1 MRFQLD
7 LTKEYG
13 IVLEG
18 GGAKGSY
25 QIGAWKA
32 LREAGIQIRGI
43 AGASVGALNGAMI
56 CMDDLETAE
65 YIWETISYSKVM
77 DVDDD
82 IIENVKK
89 MDLKAI
95 NLKQAAEDAKR
106 VLKER
111 GFDITPLKQLIES
124 VVDEERIRSSER
136 ELYLTTYSVTDRR
149 LLVLNARD
157 IPEGEIG
164 DMLMASAYFPAFR
177 NQKLNGKRYMDGG
190 GWNNVPVN
198 VLLEQGYE
206 DIIVIRIYGLG
217 FDSEKVTQI
226 PEGTNV
232 YHIAP
237 RQDLGG
243 ILEFDKKKARK
254 NMMLGYYDAK
264 RLLYGL
270 SGRWYYIEAPHS
282 EAYYFERMMA
292 EMKEILAFWPEM
304 EEWSEEGRQGYRLYT
319 EGLFPFLAKRMNLR
333 EDWNYKDLYLSILEF
348 LARKKR
354 INRFCIYSVDQL
366 KKEILKR
373 YVSEAD
379 AKEIMRIHSIKGG
392 MQS

>member
-13 IVLEG
+13 VVLEG
-18 GGAKGSY
+18 GGAKGSS

-32 LREAGIQIRGI
+32 LREAGIKIRGI

-65 YIWETISYSKVM
+65 YIWETITYSKVM

-89 MDLKAI
+89 MDLKAV

-124 VVDEERIRSSER
+124 VVDEERIRSSDR
-136 ELYLTTYSVTDRR
+136 EFYITTYSVTDRR
-149 LLVLNARD
+149 LLVLNARE

-164 DMLMASAYFPAFR
+164 DMLLASAYFPAFK

-198 VLLEQGYE
+198 VLLEHGYE
-206 DIIVIRIYGLG
+206 DILVIRIYGLG
-217 FDSEKVTQI
+217 FDSEKVTEI
-226 PEGTNV
+226 PKGTNV

-243 ILEFDKKKARK
+243 ILEFDKKKARR

-270 SGRWYYIEAPHS
+270 CGRWYYIDAPHS

-292 EMKEILAFWPEM
+292 EIKEILAFWPEM
-304 EEWSEEGRQGYRLYT
+304 DEWSKEGGEGYRMYT
-319 EGLFPFLAKRMNLR
+319 EGLFPFLAKTMNLK

-354 INRFCIYSVDQL
+354 LNRFCIYTVDQL
-366 KKEILKR
+366 KKEIIRR
-373 YVSEAD
+373 Y
-379 AKEIMRIHSIKGG
+379 AKDVWEDKEE
-392 MQS
+392 

>member
-13 IVLEG
+13 VVLEG

-32 LREAGIQIRGI
+32 LREAGIRIKGI
-43 AGASVGALNGAMI
+43 AGASVGALNGAMM
-56 CMDDLETAE
+56 CMDDLEKAE
-65 YIWETISYSKVM
+65 YIWENISYSKVM

-82 IIENVKK
+82 IIGSVRKL
-89 MDLKAI
+89 DLKAV
-95 NLKQAAEDAKR
+95 NLRQAAEDAKR
-106 VLKER
+106 VLKEK

-124 VVDEERIRSSER
+124 VVDEECIRTSDR
-136 ELYLTTYSVTDRR
+136 ELFITTYSITDRR
-149 LLVLNARD
+149 LLTLNARD

-164 DMLMASAYFPAFR
+164 DMLLASAYFPVFK
-177 NQKLNGKRYMDGG
+177 NQKLNGKRYIDGG

-206 DIIVIRIYGLG
+206 DILIIRIYGLG
-217 FDSEKVTQI
+217 FDSERVTEI

-270 SGRWYYIEAPHS
+270 SGRWYYIDAPYS

-292 EMKEILAFWPEM
+292 EVKELLSFWAET
-304 EEWSEEGRQGYRLYT
+304 EEGWDREELEGYRIYT
-319 EGLFPFLAKRMNLR
+319 EKIFPFMAKKMNLR
-333 EDWNYKDLYLSILEF
+333 ENWDYKDLYLSMLET

-354 INRFCIYSVDQL
+354 INRFHIYTVDQL
-366 KKEILKR
+366 KDLIVRR
-373 YVSEAD
+373 YQTNSEN
-379 AKEIMRIHSIKGG
+379 RGG
-392 MQS
+392 MHP

>member
-13 IVLEG
+13 VVLEG

-32 LREAGIQIRGI
+32 LREAGIKIRGI

-65 YIWETISYSKVM
+65 YIWETITYSKVM

-89 MDLKAI
+89 LDLKAV

-124 VVDEERIRSSER
+124 VVDEERIRSSDR
-136 ELYLTTYSVTDRR
+136 EFYITTYSVTDRR
-149 LLVLNARD
+149 LLVLNARE

-164 DMLMASAYFPAFR
+164 DMLLASAYFPAFK

-198 VLLEQGYE
+198 VLLEHGYE
-206 DIIVIRIYGLG
+206 DILVIRIYGLG
-217 FDSEKVTQI
+217 FDSEKVTEI
-226 PEGTNV
+226 PKGTNV

-243 ILEFDKKKARK
+243 ILEFDKKKARR

-270 SGRWYYIEAPHS
+270 CGRWYYIDAPHS
-282 EAYYFERMMA
+282 EAYYFEWMMA
-292 EMKEILAFWPEM
+292 EIKEILAFWPEM
-304 EEWSEEGRQGYRLYT
+304 DEWSKEGGEGYRMYT
-319 EGLFPFLAKRMNLR
+319 EGLFPFLAKTMNLK

-354 INRFCIYSVDQL
+354 LNRFCIYTVDQL
-366 KKEILKR
+366 KKEIIRR
-373 YVSEAD
+373 Y
-379 AKEIMRIHSIKGG
+379 AKDVWEDKEE
-392 MQS
+392 

>member
-13 IVLEG
+13 VVLEG

-32 LREAGIQIRGI
+32 LREAGIKIRGI

-65 YIWETISYSKVM
+65 YIWETITYSKVM

-89 MDLKAI
+89 MDLKAV

-124 VVDEERIRSSER
+124 VVDEERIRSSDR
-136 ELYLTTYSVTDRR
+136 EFYITTYSVTDRR
-149 LLVLNARD
+149 LLVLNARE

-164 DMLMASAYFPAFR
+164 DMLLASAYFPAFK

-198 VLLEQGYE
+198 VLLEHGYE
-206 DIIVIRIYGLG
+206 DILVIRIYGLG
-217 FDSEKVTQI
+217 FDSEKVTEI
-226 PEGTNV
+226 PKGTNV

-243 ILEFDKKKARK
+243 ILEFDKKKARR

-270 SGRWYYIEAPHS
+270 CGRWYYIDAPHL

-292 EMKEILAFWPEM
+292 EIKEILAFWPEM
-304 EEWSEEGRQGYRLYT
+304 DEWSKEGGEGYRMYT
-319 EGLFPFLAKRMNLR
+319 EGLFPFLAKTMNLK

-354 INRFCIYSVDQL
+354 LNRFCIYTVDQL
-366 KKEILKR
+366 KKEIIRR
-373 YVSEAD
+373 Y
-379 AKEIMRIHSIKGG
+379 AKDVWEDKEE
-392 MQS
+392 

>member
-1 MRFQLD
+1 MRFQID
-7 LTKEYG
+7 LTREYG
-13 IVLEG
+13 VVLEG

-32 LREAGIQIRGI
+32 LREAGIRIKGI
-43 AGASVGALNGAMI
+43 AGASVGALNGAML
-56 CMDDLETAE
+56 CMDDLEKAE
-65 YIWETISYSKVM
+65 YIWENISYSKVM

-82 IIENVKK
+82 IIGSVRKL
-89 MDLKAI
+89 DLKAV
-95 NLKQAAEDAKR
+95 NLRQAAEDAKR
-106 VLKER
+106 VLKEK

-124 VVDEERIRSSER
+124 VVDEECIRTSDR
-136 ELYLTTYSVTDRR
+136 ELFITTYSITDRR
-149 LLVLNARD
+149 LLTLNARD

-164 DMLMASAYFPAFR
+164 DMLLASAYFPVFK
-177 NQKLNGKRYMDGG
+177 NQKLNGKRYIDGG

-206 DIIVIRIYGLG
+206 DILIIRIYGLG
-217 FDSEKVTQI
+217 FDSERVTEI

-270 SGRWYYIEAPHS
+270 SGRWYYIDAPYS

-292 EMKEILAFWPEM
+292 EVKELLSFWAET
-304 EEWSEEGRQGYRLYT
+304 EEGWDREELEGYRIYT
-319 EGLFPFLAKRMNLR
+319 EKIFPFMAKKMNLR
-333 EDWNYKDLYLSILEF
+333 ENWDYKDLYLSMLET

-354 INRFCIYSVDQL
+354 INRFHIYTVDQL
-366 KKEILKR
+366 KDLIVRR
-373 YVSEAD
+373 YQTNSEN
-379 AKEIMRIHSIKGG
+379 RGG
-392 MQS
+392 MHP

>member
-7 LTKEYG
+7 LTREYG
-13 IVLEG
+13 VVLEG

-32 LREAGIQIRGI
+32 LREAGIRIKGI

-56 CMDDLETAE
+56 CMDDLEKAE
-65 YIWETISYSKVM
+65 YIWENISYSKVM

-82 IIENVKK
+82 IIGSVRKR
-89 MDLKAI
+89 DLKAV
-95 NLKQAAEDAKR
+95 NLRQAAEDARR
-106 VLKER
+106 VLREK
-111 GFDITPLKQLIES
+111 GFDITPLRELIRS
-124 VVDEERIRSSER
+124 VVDEDRIRGSDR
-136 ELYLTTYSVTDRR
+136 ELFITTYSVTDRH
-149 LLVLNARD
+149 LLTLNARD

-164 DMLMASAYFPAFR
+164 DMLMASAYFPVFK
-177 NQKLNGKRYMDGG
+177 NQKLNGKRYIDGG
-190 GWNNVPVN
+190 GWNNVPIN

-206 DIIVIRIYGLG
+206 DILIIRIYGLG
-217 FDSEKVTQI
+217 FDRERVTEI

-270 SGRWYYIEAPHS
+270 SGRWYYIDAPHS
-282 EAYYFERMMA
+282 EAYYFERMMTEVKVLLSYLTEA
-292 EMKEILAFWPEM
+292 
-304 EEWSEEGRQGYRLYT
+304 EEGEEPEGLEGYRMYT
-319 EGLFPFLAKRMNLR
+319 ERIFPHMARQLNLK
-333 EDWNYKDLYLSILEF
+333 EGWNYKDLYLAMIES

-354 INRFCIYSVDQL
+354 INRFQIYTVDQL
-366 KKEILKR
+366 KDQI
-373 YVSEAD
+373 
-379 AKEIMRIHSIKGG
+379 IMRYAKSVNSNNETKDYI
-392 MQS
+392 

>member
-1 MRFQLD
+1 MRFQID
-7 LTKEYG
+7 LTREYG
-13 IVLEG
+13 VVLEG

-32 LREAGIQIRGI
+32 LREAGIRIKGI
-43 AGASVGALNGAMI
+43 AGASVGALNGAML
-56 CMDDLETAE
+56 CMDDLEKAE
-65 YIWETISYSKVM
+65 YIWENISYSKVM

-82 IIENVKK
+82 IIGSVRKL
-89 MDLKAI
+89 DLKAV
-95 NLKQAAEDAKR
+95 NLRQAAEDAKR
-106 VLKER
+106 VLKEK

-124 VVDEERIRSSER
+124 VVDEECIRTSDR
-136 ELYLTTYSVTDRR
+136 ELFITTYSITDRR
-149 LLVLNARD
+149 LLTLNARD

-164 DMLMASAYFPAFR
+164 DMLLASAYFPVFK
-177 NQKLNGKRYMDGG
+177 NQKLNGKRYIDGG

-198 VLLEQGYE
+198 VLLEQGYK
-206 DIIVIRIYGLG
+206 DILIIRIYGLG
-217 FDSEKVTQI
+217 FDSERVTEI

-270 SGRWYYIEAPHS
+270 SGRWYYIDAPYS

-292 EMKEILAFWPEM
+292 EVKELLSFWAET
-304 EEWSEEGRQGYRLYT
+304 EEGWDREELEGYRIYT
-319 EGLFPFLAKRMNLR
+319 EKIFPFMAKKMNLR
-333 EDWNYKDLYLSILEF
+333 ENWDYKDLYLSMLET

-354 INRFCIYSVDQL
+354 INRFHIYTVDQL
-366 KKEILKR
+366 KDLIVRR
-373 YVSEAD
+373 YQTNSEN
-379 AKEIMRIHSIKGG
+379 RGG
-392 MQS
+392 MHP

>member
-13 IVLEG
+13 VVLEG

-32 LREAGIQIRGI
+32 LREAGIKIRGI

-65 YIWETISYSKVM
+65 YIWETITYSKVM

-89 MDLKAI
+89 MDLKAV

-124 VVDEERIRSSER
+124 VVDEERIRSSDR
-136 ELYLTTYSVTDRR
+136 EFYITTYSVTDRR
-149 LLVLNARD
+149 LLVLNARE

-164 DMLMASAYFPAFR
+164 DMLLASAYFPAFK

-198 VLLEQGYE
+198 VLLEHGYE
-206 DIIVIRIYGLG
+206 DILVIRIYGLG
-217 FDSEKVTQI
+217 FDSEKVTEI
-226 PEGTNV
+226 PKGTNV

-243 ILEFDKKKARK
+243 ILEFDKKKARR

-270 SGRWYYIEAPHS
+270 CGRWYYIDAPHS

-292 EMKEILAFWPEM
+292 EIKEILAFWPEM
-304 EEWSEEGRQGYRLYT
+304 DEWSKEGGEGYRMYT
-319 EGLFPFLAKRMNLR
+319 EGLFPFLAKTMNLK

-354 INRFCIYSVDQL
+354 LNRFCIYTVDQL
-366 KKEILKR
+366 KKEIIRR
-373 YVSEAD
+373 Y
-379 AKEIMRIHSIKGG
+379 AKDVWEDKEE
-392 MQS
+392 

>member
-13 IVLEG
+13 VVLEG

-32 LREAGIQIRGI
+32 LREAGIRIKGI
-43 AGASVGALNGAMI
+43 AGASVGALNGAMM
-56 CMDDLETAE
+56 CMDDLEKAE
-65 YIWETISYSKVM
+65 YIWENISYSKVM

-82 IIENVKK
+82 IIGSVRKL
-89 MDLKAI
+89 DLKAV
-95 NLKQAAEDAKR
+95 NLRQVAEDAKR
-106 VLKER
+106 VLKEK

-124 VVDEERIRSSER
+124 VVDEERIRTSGR
-136 ELYLTTYSVTDRR
+136 ELFITTYSITDRR
-149 LLVLNARD
+149 LLTLNARE

-164 DMLMASAYFPAFR
+164 DMLLASAYFSAFK
-177 NQKLNGKRYMDGG
+177 NQKLNGKRYVDGG

-206 DIIVIRIYGLG
+206 DILVIRIYGLG
-217 FDSEKVTQI
+217 FDSERVTEI

-270 SGRWYYIEAPHS
+270 GGRWYYIDAPHS
-282 EAYYFERMMA
+282 EEYYFEQMMG
-292 EMKEILAFWPEM
+292 EMKELLSLWPEG
-304 EEWSEEGRQGYRLYT
+304 EKGWEQEGLEGYRMYT
-319 EGLFPFLAKRMNLR
+319 EIIFPFMAKYMNLK
-333 EDWNYKDLYLSILEF
+333 ENWNYKDLYLAVLET

-354 INRFCIYSVDQL
+354 ISRFCIYTVEQL
-366 KKEILKR
+366 KNQIVER
-373 YVSEAD
+373 YTTN
-379 AKEIMRIHSIKGG
+379 KGG
-392 MQS
+392 I